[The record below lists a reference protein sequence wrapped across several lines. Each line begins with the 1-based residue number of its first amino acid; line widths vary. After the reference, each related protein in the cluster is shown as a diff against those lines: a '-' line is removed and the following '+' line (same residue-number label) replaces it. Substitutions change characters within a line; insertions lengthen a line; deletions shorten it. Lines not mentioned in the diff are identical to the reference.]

1 MIARRTALGLLGGL
15 AGAALMPSSLSA
27 KAGRKPPRLRAGDT
41 VGLVAPASALTL
53 PDELDRAIH
62 WITGMGLVPK
72 LGQHVGEQY
81 GYLAGTDA
89 ARASDLDVMFAD
101 PDVRAIFAIR
111 GGWGGARI
119 LPLLDWNGIRDNPKL
134 LIGYSDTTALHLAIA
149 ARAGFATLH
158 APNGASSW
166 QKESWD
172 SLWQIAFA
180 AGTPVLGGPGVEDAV
195 GRPAR
200 TLTGGTARG
209 RLLGGNLTILS
220 TLMGTGWLPDF
231 DGAILFV
238 EDINEDPYRVD
249 RMFQQLKLG
258 GILDRVG
265 GVIFGQCTRCGSPA
279 PASDTFT
286 LDDVVDQYLGALG
299 KPAIAGFDTG
309 HVGNQLSL
317 PVGVDV
323 EFDATARTLRML
335 HPAVA

>member
-15 AGAALMPSSLSA
+15 AGAALMPGPLAA

-89 ARASDLDVMFAD
+89 ARASDLDAMFAD

-180 AGTPVLGGPGVEDAV
+180 AGTPVLGGAGVEDAV

-279 PASDTFT
+279 PDSDTFT

-335 HPAVA
+335 DPAVA

>member
-1 MIARRTALGLLGGL
+1 
-15 AGAALMPSSLSA
+15 
-27 KAGRKPPRLRAGDT
+27 
-41 VGLVAPASALTL
+41 
-53 PDELDRAIH
+53 
-62 WITGMGLVPK
+62 
-72 LGQHVGEQY
+72 
-81 GYLAGTDA
+81 
-89 ARASDLDVMFAD
+89 MFAD

-180 AGTPVLGGPGVEDAV
+180 AGTPVLGGAGVEDAV

-279 PASDTFT
+279 PDSDTFT

-335 HPAVA
+335 DPAVV

>member
-180 AGTPVLGGPGVEDAV
+180 AGTPVLGGARVEDAV

-279 PASDTFT
+279 PGSDTFT

>member
-89 ARASDLDVMFAD
+89 ARASDLDAMFAD

-279 PASDTFT
+279 PDSDTFT

-335 HPAVA
+335 DPAVA

>member
-15 AGAALMPSSLSA
+15 AGAALMPGSLSA

-89 ARASDLDVMFAD
+89 ARASDLDAMFAD

-180 AGTPVLGGPGVEDAV
+180 AGTPVLGGAGVEDAV

-279 PASDTFT
+279 PDSDTFT

-335 HPAVA
+335 DPAVA

>member
-15 AGAALMPSSLSA
+15 AGAARMPGSLSA

-72 LGQHVGEQY
+72 LGQHVGELY
-81 GYLAGTDA
+81 GYLAGTAA
-89 ARASDLDVMFAD
+89 ARASDLDAMFAD

-180 AGTPVLGGPGVEDAV
+180 AGTPVLGGAGVEDAV

-279 PASDTFT
+279 PDSDTFT

-335 HPAVA
+335 DPAVA

>member
-15 AGAALMPSSLSA
+15 AGAALMPGPLAA

-89 ARASDLDVMFAD
+89 ARASDLDAMFAD

-180 AGTPVLGGPGVEDAV
+180 AGTPVLGGADVEDAV

-279 PASDTFT
+279 PDSDTFT

-335 HPAVA
+335 DPAVA

>member
-15 AGAALMPSSLSA
+15 AGAALMPGSLSA

-89 ARASDLDVMFAD
+89 ARASDLDAMFAD

-119 LPLLDWNGIRDNPKL
+119 LPLLDWKGIRDNPKL

-180 AGTPVLGGPGVEDAV
+180 AGTPVLGGAGVEDAV

-279 PASDTFT
+279 SDSNTFT

-335 HPAVA
+335 DPAVA

>member
-1 MIARRTALGLLGGL
+1 MR
-15 AGAALMPSSLSA
+15 
-27 KAGRKPPRLRAGDT
+27 RLRAGDT

-89 ARASDLDVMFAD
+89 ARASDLDAMFAD

-180 AGTPVLGGPGVEDAV
+180 AGTPVLGGAGVEDAV

-279 PASDTFT
+279 PGSDTFT

-335 HPAVA
+335 DPAVA

>member
-89 ARASDLDVMFAD
+89 ARASDLDAMFAD

-180 AGTPVLGGPGVEDAV
+180 AGTPVLGGAGVEDAV

-279 PASDTFT
+279 PDSDTFT

-335 HPAVA
+335 DPAVA

>member
-15 AGAALMPSSLSA
+15 AGAALMPGSLSA
-27 KAGRKPPRLRAGDT
+27 KAGRKPPLLRAGDT

-89 ARASDLDVMFAD
+89 ARASDLDAMFAD

-180 AGTPVLGGPGVEDAV
+180 AGTPVLGGAGVEDAV

-279 PASDTFT
+279 PDSDTFT

-335 HPAVA
+335 DPAVA

>member
-89 ARASDLDVMFAD
+89 ARASDLDAMFAD

-180 AGTPVLGGPGVEDAV
+180 AGTPVLGGAGVEDAV

-279 PASDTFT
+279 PGSDTFT

>member
-89 ARASDLDVMFAD
+89 ARASDLDAMFAD

-180 AGTPVLGGPGVEDAV
+180 AGTPVLGGADVEDAV

-279 PASDTFT
+279 PGSDTFT

>member
-15 AGAALMPSSLSA
+15 AGAALMPVSLSA

-89 ARASDLDVMFAD
+89 ARASDLDAMFAD

-119 LPLLDWNGIRDNPKL
+119 LPLLDWKGIRDNPKL

-180 AGTPVLGGPGVEDAV
+180 AGTPVLGGAGVEDAV

-279 PASDTFT
+279 PDSDTFT

-335 HPAVA
+335 DPAVA

>member
-27 KAGRKPPRLRAGDT
+27 KAGRKPPRLRADDT

-89 ARASDLDVMFAD
+89 ARASDLDAMFAD

-180 AGTPVLGGPGVEDAV
+180 AGTPVLGGAGVEDAV

-279 PASDTFT
+279 PDSDTFT

-335 HPAVA
+335 DPAVA

>member
-15 AGAALMPSSLSA
+15 AGAALMPGSLSA
-27 KAGRKPPRLRAGDT
+27 KAGRNPPRLRAGDT

-89 ARASDLDVMFAD
+89 ARASDLDAMFAD

-180 AGTPVLGGPGVEDAV
+180 AGTPVLGGAGVEDAV

-279 PASDTFT
+279 PDSDTFT

-335 HPAVA
+335 DPAVA

>member
-89 ARASDLDVMFAD
+89 ARASDLDAMFAD

-180 AGTPVLGGPGVEDAV
+180 AGTPVLGGAGVEDAV
-195 GRPAR
+195 GRLAR

-279 PASDTFT
+279 PDSDTFT

-335 HPAVA
+335 DPAVA

>member
-89 ARASDLDVMFAD
+89 ARASDLDAMFAD

>member
-180 AGTPVLGGPGVEDAV
+180 AGTPVLGGAGVEDAV

-279 PASDTFT
+279 PGSDTFT

>member
-89 ARASDLDVMFAD
+89 ARASDLDAMFAD

-335 HPAVA
+335 DPAVA

>member
-279 PASDTFT
+279 PGSDTFT

-335 HPAVA
+335 DPAVA

>member
-15 AGAALMPSSLSA
+15 AGAVLMPGPLSA

-89 ARASDLDVMFAD
+89 ARASDLDAMFAD

-180 AGTPVLGGPGVEDAV
+180 AGTPVLGGADVEDAV

-265 GVIFGQCTRCGSPA
+265 GGIFGQCTRCGSPA
-279 PASDTFT
+279 PDSDTFT

>member
-1 MIARRTALGLLGGL
+1 MASHQPGSPAPAHSVASSLPSPHAAVSAAIARATV
-15 AGAALMPSSLSA
+15 SS
-27 KAGRKPPRLRAGDT
+27 
-41 VGLVAPASALTL
+41 
-53 PDELDRAIH
+53 
-62 WITGMGLVPK
+62 
-72 LGQHVGEQY
+72 
-81 GYLAGTDA
+81 
-89 ARASDLDVMFAD
+89 
-101 PDVRAIFAIR
+101 
-111 GGWGGARI
+111 
-119 LPLLDWNGIRDNPKL
+119 
-134 LIGYSDTTALHLAIA
+134 
-149 ARAGFATLH
+149 
-158 APNGASSW
+158 
-166 QKESWD
+166 
-172 SLWQIAFA
+172 
-180 AGTPVLGGPGVEDAV
+180 V

-279 PASDTFT
+279 PGSDTFT